1 MKFSTKL
8 LSAAVLMASSSIA
21 LAATTTIDLQ
31 VTKDAYVNITG
42 TLATTTVQL
51 PAGTLGV
58 AGIPAGSTGVGDLG
72 TETNTTGGCDLNI
85 TSANGFNLLHD
96 ASTALLYG
104 TNNYTVG
111 YNGTTFSPANTFLS
125 LASCTNANSAVTID
139 TPAVAGIV
147 ANGTYNDTLTIAV
160 TVQ

>member
-1 MKFSTKL
+1 MKLSTKL

-31 VTKDAYVNITG
+31 VTRDAYVNITG
-42 TLATTTVQL
+42 TLATTTVAL
-51 PAGTLGV
+51 PSGTTGTP
-58 AGIPAGSTGVGDLG
+58 GIPAGSTGVGDLG

-104 TNNYTVG
+104 TNYTVG
-111 YNGTTFSPANTFLS
+111 YNGTTFGPANTFLS
-125 LASCTNANSAVTID
+125 LASCTNADLPVTVD
-139 TPAVAGIV
+139 TPAVAGEV
-147 ANGTYNDTLTIAV
+147 PNGTYNDTLTIAV